1 MFCDSSNLKFKSS
14 EHGIDDIKYLMH
26 LRNLNYLEHRNTQ
39 YPTYKIHF
47 KSQQKPNKI
56 DLIKKEIKNNRNLL
70 NKNFKNYEN
79 FNMSEDFLNTY
90 KQIKD
95 MELKRLK
102 IKNIQLKKLMNEMKH
117 SKSCVDVN
125 IKQNSKVNN
134 FLVNNYYKYIIDNKI
149 KKIPKNPIKKL
160 HKLPYMRLANNF
172 YNNINNSKL
181 NK

>member
-1 MFCDSSNLKFKSS
+1 
-14 EHGIDDIKYLMH
+14 
-26 LRNLNYLEHRNTQ
+26 
-39 YPTYKIHF
+39 
-47 KSQQKPNKI
+47 
-56 DLIKKEIKNNRNLL
+56 
-70 NKNFKNYEN
+70 
-79 FNMSEDFLNTY
+79 MSEDFFNTY

-134 FLVNNYYKYIIDNKI
+134 FLVNNYYKYIDNKI

-160 HKLPYMRLANNF
+160 HKLPYMRLANKF